1 MLLTTPAH
9 HQATGT
15 QLSRPGQVNH
25 LGHWLLAH
33 TLLGHQ
39 RSRRKRRQDLAAHH
53 HGMPALVHLDAST
66 ATSSSTAEDGAEGT
80 RVIFLS
86 STTHR
91 AGSLDW
97 GDLQLRKE
105 GAYSGFRGYA
115 NSKLAALL
123 AAREFQHRLNRWA
136 TTAAHALHSP
146 VVPGASMLQAGQE
159 CALGVLSAL
168 HGAPDD
174 ASTTYPSALAA
185 G

>member
-1 MLLTTPAH
+1 M
-9 HQATGT
+9 
-15 QLSRPGQVNH
+15 NH

-39 RSRRKRRQDLAAHH
+39 RSRRRRQDWAAHH
-53 HGMPALVHLDAST
+53 QGRHASVHQDAST
-66 ATSSSTAEDGAEGT
+66 TTSSSTAEDRADGT

-105 GAYSGFRGYA
+105 GAYSGFKGYA

-123 AAREFQHRLNRWA
+123 AAREFQRRLDRWV
-136 TTAAHALHSP
+136 TLAAHALHSP
-146 VVPGASMLQAGQE
+146 VVPGASMLQAGQK
-159 CALGVLSAL
+159 CALGVLSAFY
-168 HGAPDD
+168 GAPDD
-174 ASTTYPSALAA
+174 ASTTSPSALAA